1 MSASLHRAPRGSVPR
16 GSVPRRRRVLA
27 QGLLAAGALLT
38 GLPPAAQAQ
47 AQPKVEITLARFF
60 GACDADFGTVTDV
73 ARARGECGIITTLVN
88 RFNATNSLGAVVKPQ
103 IAEWARTGHLPVSRK
118 VIDSAGF
125 RALPMRAQILEIA
138 STGQAMPPAVPRQRA
153 VETIVGEEISNLM
166 LAGKALPEVQ
176 AAVEQR
182 VNRLLATAR

>member
-1 MSASLHRAPRGSVPR
+1 
-16 GSVPRRRRVLA
+16 
-27 QGLLAAGALLT
+27 
-38 GLPPAAQAQ
+38 
-47 AQPKVEITLARFF
+47 
-60 GACDADFGTVTDV
+60 
-73 ARARGECGIITTLVN
+73 
-88 RFNATNSLGAVVKPQ
+88 
-103 IAEWARTGHLPVSRK
+103 
-118 VIDSAGF
+118 
-125 RALPMRAQILEIA
+125 MRAQILEIA